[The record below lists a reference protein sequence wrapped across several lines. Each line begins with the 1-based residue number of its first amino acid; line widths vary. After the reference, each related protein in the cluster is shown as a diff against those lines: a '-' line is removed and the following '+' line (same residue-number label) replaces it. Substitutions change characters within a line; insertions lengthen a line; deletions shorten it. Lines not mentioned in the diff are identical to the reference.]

1 MPEPASDGGGLRSLR
16 PSSPA
21 LKTLLVAADSLALTV
36 VYLLFLRALLLLPTG
51 YSSVTETAVLG
62 GGLASLLLLF
72 HALMPFDAERTH
84 GALVFQF
91 AFWFGMATALALLAN
106 STMRPGW
113 DWTWLRIEMVKV
125 PLWAGMLL
133 PLMPG
138 FAAAATVLFAVL
150 IRVAV
155 VRPASR
161 WVRWP
166 PTVALLVLLWLCHSH
181 FPTASAFRAE
191 GSEPSWFRFLMLFC
205 GPLMAVVAMLWARRA
220 SLAFRLVP
228 AAFYCS
234 MVGLNYMAV
243 LPVHSLHDLVPQS
256 WAIDPPILAEPGVR
270 RVHPPAGTSP
280 DRSFLFLR
288 GMAGLHDHLFVS
300 YGPTC
305 GVYGFDLASGALANL
320 EFQGTMRKLAVA
332 PDGIHLW
339 GLNWQTGRFLAM
351 RTEPSLSLTCSQ
363 DLFPMGLRT
372 PWDFVVQGDRMFVSN
387 VTPPVIAELAM
398 DRPGQ
403 GCPLTLRR
411 MIDFHENGYTG
422 FTDGVFALHLD
433 AARGRLYALVGML
446 EGTSD
451 MGFLEIDPDSFQ
463 VLRELRLPAGMKLEP
478 VEGRGTVLLPNY
490 WGRELYEVS
499 LADMKVVRTLD
510 GVPNVMGMVYDPR
523 RRLIFALSRAGG
535 EMAVLDYASGSTLRT
550 LAVGAK
556 PEAIWLDPGTS
567 RLFVGSSLGILEFD
581 IDALVPPP
589 AD

>member
-1 MPEPASDGGGLRSLR
+1 
-16 PSSPA
+16 
-21 LKTLLVAADSLALTV
+21 
-36 VYLLFLRALLLLPTG
+36 
-51 YSSVTETAVLG
+51 
-62 GGLASLLLLF
+62 
-72 HALMPFDAERTH
+72 
-84 GALVFQF
+84 
-91 AFWFGMATALALLAN
+91 
-106 STMRPGW
+106 
-113 DWTWLRIEMVKV
+113 
-125 PLWAGMLL
+125 
-133 PLMPG
+133 
-138 FAAAATVLFAVL
+138 
-150 IRVAV
+150 
-155 VRPASR
+155 
-161 WVRWP
+161 
-166 PTVALLVLLWLCHSH
+166 
-181 FPTASAFRAE
+181 
-191 GSEPSWFRFLMLFC
+191 
-205 GPLMAVVAMLWARRA
+205 
-220 SLAFRLVP
+220 
-228 AAFYCS
+228 
-234 MVGLNYMAV
+234 
-243 LPVHSLHDLVPQS
+243 
-256 WAIDPPILAEPGVR
+256 
-270 RVHPPAGTSP
+270 
-280 DRSFLFLR
+280 
-288 GMAGLHDHLFVS
+288 
-300 YGPTC
+300 
-305 GVYGFDLASGALANL
+305 
-320 EFQGTMRKLAVA
+320 
-332 PDGIHLW
+332 
-339 GLNWQTGRFLAM
+339 
-351 RTEPSLSLTCSQ
+351 
-363 DLFPMGLRT
+363 MGLRT

-581 IDALVPPP
+581 IDAFVPPP